1 MSRAQ
6 TLVLALLILNILL
19 GSVCIAV
26 ARGDRHSPALR
37 YWGWGMLVYALGL
50 AITQM
55 TFLPRPLSLTVGN
68 SLIAWAPVLSIR
80 GVLSNTPHVL
90 PKRAVAFVLAITI
103 AVLVWNNFIATPSL
117 ALVNLLS
124 PSFIAIGLFILGAV
138 WLLRDPP
145 EEARA
150 AARFLAI
157 VMVFT
162 LILWIARN
170 AFVINAIGGT
180 NDRDRVDFVISL
192 FAIGQ
197 IVVAVACT
205 MSLFWIE
212 VRKMEAA
219 LLKVAFS
226 DALTGLP
233 NRRAMMERFAEES
246 ARATRHGKGFAL
258 LVLDIDHFKR
268 VNDQHGHLA
277 GDAVLRNVAQLLASN
292 KRAED
297 GLARIGG
304 EEFVLLL
311 TDPSG
316 DAAATAD
323 RLRDCIAQ
331 SELVAAG
338 SRLRTTVSGGI
349 AHYPEDGT
357 DWDRLFA
364 AADRRL
370 YASKQAGRDRVTS
383 AG

>member
-6 TLVLALLILNILL
+6 TLVLALLVLNILL

-55 TFLPRPLSLTVGN
+55 GFLPRSFALAVGN

-80 GVLSNTPHVL
+80 AVVTHTPHVL
-90 PKRAVAFVLAITI
+90 PKRLVYAVLAVTI
-103 AVLVWNNFIATPSL
+103 AVLVWNNFFAAPSL
-117 ALVNLLS
+117 ALVNLLA
-124 PSFIAIGLFILGAV
+124 PSFIAIGLFVLGTV
-138 WLLRDPP
+138 WLLRSPP
-145 EEARA
+145 AEAYA
-150 AARFLAI
+150 AARFLALVMAVTI
-157 VMVFT
+157 V
-162 LILWIARN
+162 LWIARN

-180 NDRDRVDFVISL
+180 NDRDRVDFIISL

-219 LLKVAFS
+219 LRKVAFS
-226 DALTGLP
+226 DALTELP
-233 NRRAMMERFAEES
+233 NRRAMMERFTEEA
-246 ARATRHGKGFAL
+246 ARATRHGSGFAL

-338 SRLRTTVSGGI
+338 SRLRATVSGGI
-349 AHYPEDGT
+349 ARYPEDGT
-357 DWDRLFA
+357 DWDRLFGV
-364 AADRRL
+364 ADRRL
-370 YASKQAGRDRVTS
+370 YESKKAGRDRVTS
-383 AG
+383 SG